1 MPEPTRTAEPSST
14 TPARTNPAGTTPA
27 RSPDRTGID
36 ETLLSGY
43 LDGNLSQL
51 DSQRVRLRL
60 EEDAE
65 LRLTFLQLSLL
76 REAALATRFAPPAEI
91 DWPELP
97 QSLPSSYSRLAGWLL
112 VTGWVLLLVVIGLG
126 ELLSGRH
133 GWLELVLFLGL
144 PGGLVLL
151 FFSVLLDRLKSLKT
165 DRYCGVE
172 R

>member
-1 MPEPTRTAEPSST
+1 MAVS
-14 TPARTNPAGTTPA
+14 ANPPGGKAPL
-27 RSPDRTGID
+27 D
-36 ETLLSGY
+36 EVLLSGY
-43 LDGNLSQL
+43 LDGTLSQL
-51 DSQRVRLRL
+51 DAQRVRLGL
-60 EEDAE
+60 EKDAVLRQSFRE
-65 LRLTFLQLSLL
+65 LRLL
-76 REAALATRFAPPAEI
+76 REVALSTRFAAPAEI

-112 VTGWVLLLVVIGLG
+112 VVGWILLLLVIGAG
-126 ELLSGRH
+126 ELMSGRH
-133 GWLELVLFLGL
+133 GWLELVLFLAL

>member
-1 MPEPTRTAEPSST
+1 MSEPTRTAEPSRT
-14 TPARTNPAGTTPA
+14 TAVGTHPARTRPAKA
-27 RSPDRTGID
+27 GID

-43 LDGNLSQL
+43 LDGSLSQL
-51 DSQRVRLRL
+51 DSQVVRLRL
-60 EEDAE
+60 EEDLE
-65 LRLTFLQLSLL
+65 LRLTFRELSLL
-76 REAALATRFAPPAEI
+76 REAALTTRFAAPAEI

-112 VTGWVLLLVVIGLG
+112 VIGWITLLAVIGLG

-133 GWLELVLFLGL
+133 GWLEIVLFLAL

-165 DRYCGVE
+165 DRYCGVQ

>member
-1 MPEPTRTAEPSST
+1 MSEPSRT
-14 TPARTNPAGTTPA
+14 TPVRINPDGTSPAGT
-27 RSPDRTGID
+27 SLGID

-43 LDGNLSQL
+43 LDGSLSQL
-51 DSQRVRLRL
+51 DSQRIRLRL
-60 EEDAE
+60 EEDLE
-65 LRLTFLQLSLL
+65 LQLTFRELSLL
-76 REAALATRFAPPAEI
+76 REAALSTRFKSPAEI

-97 QSLPSSYSRLAGWLL
+97 QSLPSAYSRLAGWLL
-112 VTGWVLLLVVIGLG
+112 VTGWVALLAVIGLG

-133 GWLELVLFLGL
+133 GWLEILLFLAL

-165 DRYCGVE
+165 DRYCGVQ